1 MIRGALDRR
10 ECLVQEDL
18 VPPMA
23 VAIYI
28 KPMNTKEVAS
38 PGCESVI
45 RSFVLFKERSLVYEP
60 GSQWSRQEL
69 GNQSSLMLSRGA
81 PLSLTMTLVRL
92 CILLFRSAPGKRKH
106 DSIAIVVNLP
116 GMSQI
121 KSSDAIQWMPTTT

>member
-1 MIRGALDRR
+1 MIRGALDRW

-45 RSFVLFKERSLVYEP
+45 RSFVLFKE
-60 GSQWSRQEL
+60 
-69 GNQSSLMLSRGA
+69 
-81 PLSLTMTLVRL
+81 
-92 CILLFRSAPGKRKH
+92 
-106 DSIAIVVNLP
+106 
-116 GMSQI
+116 
-121 KSSDAIQWMPTTT
+121 